1 MGHAPTCTTAW
12 KYYILILKLV
22 AWNRYNQK
30 TWQVVCDRFY
40 NIMGCFF
47 LFNWWHSQPSKGP
60 SAPAVTRR
68 VLVYHPT
75 SCPGTMVTEA
85 VTNFIIGSP
94 AWSCITTWTVLS
106 FKLSPYSSWLVISK
120 EPIFT
125 QNSPS
130 SFKLQ
135 KSSSFNLQI
144 ANVFKLSST
153 WVMLS
158 SFFELK
164 LLDQKTTFGGKQN
177 YESPSQPF
185 EK

>member
-1 MGHAPTCTTAW
+1 
-12 KYYILILKLV
+12 
-22 AWNRYNQK
+22 
-30 TWQVVCDRFY
+30 
-40 NIMGCFF
+40 MGCFF

-85 VTNFIIGSP
+85 VTNFIIAVQLEVASL
-94 AWSCITTWTVLS
+94 WTVLS

-125 QNSPS
+125 QNSSS

-158 SFFELK
+158 SFFKLK
-164 LLDQKTTFGGKQN
+164 LLDQKTTFWGKEN
-177 YESPSQPF
+177 YESPLQPF